1 MHLTLYCAIGAI
13 IVSAVVLQIISLAK
27 IAGLKKILV
36 SLSEIRTHAHI
47 PHEHHDRKPGEFRRS
62 EKRNFPEQRVRQEKP
77 PAEAGIVLPT
87 ADPVE
92 KSLRDINMK
101 LKHAER
107 DQESA
112 RKRMH
117 DPLSR
122 GDHHRGG
129 RNDRDRR
136 GNRDRDRDGQRGN
149 RRDNWQDRSRG
160 GGQQRQE
167 GNEVD
172 ETELPREPITAAIAP
187 GEIVP
192 PAQEPVAATQTSR
205 AEDFASEESL
215 QHGRKIVVR
224 RRQLNVDAPE
234 LGVGERADQESAREI
249 GS

>member
-62 EKRNFPEQRVRQEKP
+62 EKRNFPEQRLRQEKP
-77 PAEAGIVLPT
+77 PAEAGIVLPA

-136 GNRDRDRDGQRGN
+136 GNRDRDRDGQRGGN
-149 RRDNWQDRSRG
+149 RRDNWQDRNRSG
-160 GGQQRQE
+160 EPERQE
-167 GNEVD
+167 ENEV
-172 ETELPREPITAAIAP
+172 EVAGLPRESMTAAIP
-187 GEIVP
+187 PREIVL
-192 PAQEPVAATQTSR
+192 PAQEPGRSYP
-205 AEDFASEESL
+205 DF
-215 QHGRKIVVR
+215 KR
-224 RRQLNVDAPE
+224 RGFCL
-234 LGVGERADQESAREI
+234 
-249 GS
+249 